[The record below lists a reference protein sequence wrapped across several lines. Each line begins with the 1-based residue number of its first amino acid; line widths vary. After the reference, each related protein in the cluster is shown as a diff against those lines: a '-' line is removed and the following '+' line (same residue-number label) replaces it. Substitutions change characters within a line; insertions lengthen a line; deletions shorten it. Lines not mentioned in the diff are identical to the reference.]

1 MIIQENTIIHGDSL
15 TVLRQMEPESVDAII
30 TDPPYGI
37 NYVSQTASIK
47 NDKSPFIWF
56 LYDAFRVL
64 KSGEAGRGGLICFTR
79 WDVEQTFIDAMKI
92 AGFNVKSEVIWDKV
106 YHGMGDTKAA
116 FAPSHENIVFAVK
129 GKYSFPG
136 SRPKDLVTFP
146 KINSSKMVHPT
157 EKPVGLLANL
167 ISSVTK
173 PGDLILDPFDSD
185 DVTHFN
191 ARGVYAL
198 LYGREDVRLSAGD
211 GDALRWLPQRAGKDF
226 REKVAAIWDDARVSG
241 FLTAELTGDK
251 SAMDDGDYL
260 AMQETGL
267 AHLFAVSGLH
277 CAFLVTLLALLIS
290 RRQRLLCAVTIP
302 LLLFYMVMVGMS
314 PSVVRACIMQIFL
327 LIAPLFRRGSDP
339 LTSLAAALL
348 VILLCNPFAAASVS
362 LQLSFSAT
370 LGMVLL
376 SPRLYKLLTGWYKGK
391 CRPLRTAL
399 CFVAANLSATL
410 SAVVFTAPLT
420 AWYFRIF
427 VLVAPLSSLLAVP
440 AAGWSFMAAF
450 VTVLLGFV
458 WLPLASLLGW
468 ISWALV
474 RYILWIANG
483 MMSWRYHAVYFTN
496 PYLIYWLLFLY
507 AAFIGCAATPDGKR
521 KYLLASAL
529 SVLTLTAAIWV
540 NRQDYQYGVLTALTL
555 DVGQGESVIL
565 TSDGETALVDCGSS
579 NSYKDPGGLAADT
592 LHSMGVREL
601 SAVVV
606 THYHADHTNGLY
618 EVLRRIPVQ
627 TIYLPDIEDEYGVR
641 ERLVSLAEEK
651 GAQVTYVTK
660 ETADT
665 LGDTV
670 LTIYPPVQSGGDLN
684 ELGLTALASAGDF
697 DLLITGD
704 MSGSTEKKLVETYA
718 LPDIEVLVVSHHGSR
733 YSSNIRFLKSVTPE
747 AAVISVGDNNYGHPS
762 EETLQR
768 LLAVGADIWRTDQQG
783 TIRITVNGG

>member
-1 MIIQENTIIHGDSL
+1 M
-15 TVLRQMEPESVDAII
+15 
-30 TDPPYGI
+30 
-37 NYVSQTASIK
+37 
-47 NDKSPFIWF
+47 
-56 LYDAFRVL
+56 RVL
-64 KSGEAGRGGLICFTR
+64 ATIGFSFSAGVFLAALLPWNGWQLYAAGGVLLLALAWLFAARKQKYFRRGLLILLPLAVSLAYFAGYDHLVRQPIEDRCGAASDFAATVCDWPQATERGARVTVELEGYYRARAVLYGEAELLAARP
-79 WDVEQTFIDAMKI
+79 
-92 AGFNVKSEVIWDKV
+92 
-106 YHGMGDTKAA
+106 GDTVTGTAQWQ
-116 FAPSHENIVFAVK
+116 SAV
-129 GKYSFPG
+129 
-136 SRPKDLVTFP
+136 
-146 KINSSKMVHPT
+146 H
-157 EKPVGLLANL
+157 
-167 ISSVTK
+167 
-173 PGDLILDPFDSD
+173 FDSD

-211 GDALRWLPQRAGKDF
+211 GDALRWLPQRAGKAF

-565 TSDGETALVDCGSS
+565 TSGGETALVDCGSS
-579 NSYKDPGGLAADT
+579 NSYKDPGGLAADM

-627 TIYLPDIEDEYGVR
+627 TVYLPDIEDEYGVR

-733 YSSNIRFLKSVTPE
+733 YSSNIRFLKAVMPE

>member
-1 MIIQENTIIHGDSL
+1 M
-15 TVLRQMEPESVDAII
+15 
-30 TDPPYGI
+30 
-37 NYVSQTASIK
+37 
-47 NDKSPFIWF
+47 
-56 LYDAFRVL
+56 RVL
-64 KSGEAGRGGLICFTR
+64 ATIGFSFSAGVFLAALLPWTGWQLYAAGGVLLLALAWLFAARKQKYFRRGLLILLPLAVSLAYFAGYDHLVRQPIENRCGAASDFAATVCDWPQATEHGAKITVELEGYHRARAVLYGEAELLAARP
-79 WDVEQTFIDAMKI
+79 
-92 AGFNVKSEVIWDKV
+92 
-106 YHGMGDTKAA
+106 GDTVTGTAQWQSAA
-116 FAPSHENIVFAVK
+116 H
-129 GKYSFPG
+129 
-136 SRPKDLVTFP
+136 
-146 KINSSKMVHPT
+146 
-157 EKPVGLLANL
+157 
-167 ISSVTK
+167 
-173 PGDLILDPFDSD
+173 FDSD

-211 GDALRWLPQRAGKDF
+211 GDALRWLPQRAGKAF
-226 REKVAAIWDDARVSG
+226 REKVAAIWDDPRVSG

-376 SPRLYKLLTGWYKGK
+376 SSRLYKLLTGWYKGK
-391 CRPLRTAL
+391 CRPLRAAL

-450 VTVLLGFV
+450 VTALLGFL

-507 AAFIGCAATPDGKR
+507 AVFIGCAATPDGKR

-540 NRQDYQYGVLTALTL
+540 NRQDYQYGVLTAMTL

-565 TSDGETALVDCGSS
+565 TSGGETALVDCGSS

-627 TIYLPDIEDEYGVR
+627 TVYLPDIEDEYGVR

-733 YSSNIRFLKSVTPE
+733 YSSNIRFLKAVMPE

>member
-1 MIIQENTIIHGDSL
+1 M
-15 TVLRQMEPESVDAII
+15 
-30 TDPPYGI
+30 
-37 NYVSQTASIK
+37 
-47 NDKSPFIWF
+47 
-56 LYDAFRVL
+56 RVL
-64 KSGEAGRGGLICFTR
+64 ATIGFSFSAGVFLAALLPWNGWQLYAAGGVLLLALAWLFAARKQKYFRRGLLILLPLAVSLAYFAGYDHLVRQPIEDRCGAASDFTATVCDWPQATERGARVTVELEGYHRARAVLYGEAELLAARP
-79 WDVEQTFIDAMKI
+79 
-92 AGFNVKSEVIWDKV
+92 
-106 YHGMGDTKAA
+106 GDTVTGTAQWQSAA
-116 FAPSHENIVFAVK
+116 HFN
-129 GKYSFPG
+129 
-136 SRPKDLVTFP
+136 
-146 KINSSKMVHPT
+146 
-157 EKPVGLLANL
+157 
-167 ISSVTK
+167 
-173 PGDLILDPFDSD
+173 SD

-211 GDALRWLPQRAGKDF
+211 GDALRWLPQRAGKAF
-226 REKVAAIWDDARVSG
+226 REKVAAIWDDPRVSG

-391 CRPLRTAL
+391 CRPLRAAL

-565 TSDGETALVDCGSS
+565 TSGGETALVDCGSS

>member
-1 MIIQENTIIHGDSL
+1 M
-15 TVLRQMEPESVDAII
+15 
-30 TDPPYGI
+30 
-37 NYVSQTASIK
+37 
-47 NDKSPFIWF
+47 
-56 LYDAFRVL
+56 RVL
-64 KSGEAGRGGLICFTR
+64 ATIGFFFSAGVFLAALLPWNGWQLYAAGGVLLLALAWLFAARRQKYFRRGLLILLPLAVSLAYFAGYDHLVRQPIEDRCGAASDFTATVCDWPQATERGARVTVELEGYHRARAVLYGEAELLAARP
-79 WDVEQTFIDAMKI
+79 
-92 AGFNVKSEVIWDKV
+92 
-106 YHGMGDTKAA
+106 GDTVTGTAQWQ
-116 FAPSHENIVFAVK
+116 SAVH
-129 GKYSFPG
+129 F
-136 SRPKDLVTFP
+136 
-146 KINSSKMVHPT
+146 N
-157 EKPVGLLANL
+157 
-167 ISSVTK
+167 
-173 PGDLILDPFDSD
+173 SD

-211 GDALRWLPQRAGKDF
+211 GDALRWLPQRAGKAF
-226 REKVAAIWDDARVSG
+226 REKVAAIWDDPRVSG

-348 VILLCNPFAAASVS
+348 LILLCNPFAAASVS

-565 TSDGETALVDCGSS
+565 TSGGETALVDCGSS

-665 LGDTV
+665 LGDTI

-733 YSSNIRFLKSVTPE
+733 YSSNIRFLKAVTPE

-768 LLAVGADIWRTDQQG
+768 LLAIGADIWRTDQQG

>member
-1 MIIQENTIIHGDSL
+1 M
-15 TVLRQMEPESVDAII
+15 
-30 TDPPYGI
+30 
-37 NYVSQTASIK
+37 
-47 NDKSPFIWF
+47 
-56 LYDAFRVL
+56 RVL
-64 KSGEAGRGGLICFTR
+64 ATIGFSFSAGVFLAALLPWNGWQLYAAGGILLLALAWLFAARKQKYFRRGLLILLPLAVSLAYFAGYDHLVRQPIEDRCGAASDFAATVCDWPQATERGARVTVELEGYHRARAVLYGEAELLAARP
-79 WDVEQTFIDAMKI
+79 
-92 AGFNVKSEVIWDKV
+92 
-106 YHGMGDTKAA
+106 GDTVTGTAQWQSAA
-116 FAPSHENIVFAVK
+116 H
-129 GKYSFPG
+129 
-136 SRPKDLVTFP
+136 
-146 KINSSKMVHPT
+146 
-157 EKPVGLLANL
+157 
-167 ISSVTK
+167 
-173 PGDLILDPFDSD
+173 FDSD

-211 GDALRWLPQRAGKDF
+211 GDALRWLPQRAGKAF
-226 REKVAAIWDDARVSG
+226 REKVAAIWDDPRVSG

-529 SVLTLTAAIWV
+529 SVLTLMAAIWV

-565 TSDGETALVDCGSS
+565 TSGGETALVDCGSS

-718 LPDIEVLVVSHHGSR
+718 LPNIEVLVVSHHGSR
-733 YSSNIRFLKSVTPE
+733 YSSNIRFLKAVTPE

>member
-1 MIIQENTIIHGDSL
+1 M
-15 TVLRQMEPESVDAII
+15 
-30 TDPPYGI
+30 
-37 NYVSQTASIK
+37 
-47 NDKSPFIWF
+47 
-56 LYDAFRVL
+56 RVL
-64 KSGEAGRGGLICFTR
+64 ATIGFSFSAGVFLAALLPWNGWQLYAAGGVLLLALAWLFAARKQKYFRRGLLILLPLAVSLAYFAGYDHMVRQPIEDRCGAASDFAATVCDWPQATERGAKVTVELEGYHRARAVLYGEAELLAARP
-79 WDVEQTFIDAMKI
+79 
-92 AGFNVKSEVIWDKV
+92 
-106 YHGMGDTKAA
+106 GDTVTGTAQWQSAA
-116 FAPSHENIVFAVK
+116 H
-129 GKYSFPG
+129 
-136 SRPKDLVTFP
+136 
-146 KINSSKMVHPT
+146 
-157 EKPVGLLANL
+157 
-167 ISSVTK
+167 
-173 PGDLILDPFDSD
+173 FDSD

-211 GDALRWLPQRAGKDF
+211 GDALRWLPQWAGKAF
-226 REKVAAIWDDARVSG
+226 REKVAAIWDDPRVSG

-376 SPRLYKLLTGWYKGK
+376 SPRLYKLLAGWYKGK
-391 CRPLRTAL
+391 CRPLRDAL

-450 VTVLLGFV
+450 VTALLGFL

-507 AAFIGCAATPDGKR
+507 AVFIGCAATPDGKR

-565 TSDGETALVDCGSS
+565 TSGGETALVDCGSS

-627 TIYLPDIEDEYGVR
+627 TVYLPDIEDEYGVR

-684 ELGLTALASAGDF
+684 ELGLTALASTGDF

>member
-1 MIIQENTIIHGDSL
+1 M
-15 TVLRQMEPESVDAII
+15 
-30 TDPPYGI
+30 
-37 NYVSQTASIK
+37 
-47 NDKSPFIWF
+47 
-56 LYDAFRVL
+56 RVL
-64 KSGEAGRGGLICFTR
+64 ATIGFSFSAGVFLAALLPWNGWQLYAAGGILLLALAWLFAARKQKYFRRGLLILLPLAVSLAYFAGYDHLVRQPIEDRCGAASDFAATVCDWPQATERGARVTVELEGYHRARAVLYGEAELLAARP
-79 WDVEQTFIDAMKI
+79 
-92 AGFNVKSEVIWDKV
+92 
-106 YHGMGDTKAA
+106 GDTVTGTAQWQSAA
-116 FAPSHENIVFAVK
+116 H
-129 GKYSFPG
+129 
-136 SRPKDLVTFP
+136 
-146 KINSSKMVHPT
+146 
-157 EKPVGLLANL
+157 
-167 ISSVTK
+167 
-173 PGDLILDPFDSD
+173 FDSD

-211 GDALRWLPQRAGKDF
+211 RDALRWLPQRAGKAF
-226 REKVAAIWDDARVSG
+226 REKVAAIWDDPRVSG

-277 CAFLVTLLALLIS
+277 CAFLVTLMALLIS

-376 SPRLYKLLTGWYKGK
+376 SPRLYKLLAGWYKGK
-391 CRPLRTAL
+391 CRPLRAAL

-468 ISWALV
+468 ISWVLV

-565 TSDGETALVDCGSS
+565 TSGGETALVDCGSS

-627 TIYLPDIEDEYGVR
+627 TVYLPDIEDEYGVR

-718 LPDIEVLVVSHHGSR
+718 LPNIEVLVVSHHGSR
-733 YSSNIRFLKSVTPE
+733 YSSNIRFLKAVTPE

>member
-1 MIIQENTIIHGDSL
+1 M
-15 TVLRQMEPESVDAII
+15 
-30 TDPPYGI
+30 
-37 NYVSQTASIK
+37 
-47 NDKSPFIWF
+47 
-56 LYDAFRVL
+56 RVL
-64 KSGEAGRGGLICFTR
+64 ATIGFSFSAGVFLAALLPWNGWQLYAAGGVLLLALAWLFAARKQKYFRRGLLILLSLAVSLAYFAGYDHLVRQPIEDRCGAASDFAATVCDWPQATERGARITVELEGYHRARAVLYGEAELLAARP
-79 WDVEQTFIDAMKI
+79 
-92 AGFNVKSEVIWDKV
+92 
-106 YHGMGDTKAA
+106 GDT
-116 FAPSHENIVFAVK
+116 
-129 GKYSFPG
+129 
-136 SRPKDLVTFP
+136 VTGTAQWQ
-146 KINSSKMVHPT
+146 SATH
-157 EKPVGLLANL
+157 
-167 ISSVTK
+167 
-173 PGDLILDPFDSD
+173 FDSD

-211 GDALRWLPQRAGKDF
+211 GDALRWLPQRGGKAF

-450 VTVLLGFV
+450 VAVLLGFV

-521 KYLLASAL
+521 KYLLATML
-529 SVLTLTAAIWV
+529 SVATLTAAIWV

-565 TSDGETALVDCGSS
+565 TSGGETALVDCGSS

-627 TIYLPDIEDEYGVR
+627 TVYLPDIEDEYGVR

-670 LTIYPPVQSGGDLN
+670 LTLYPPVQSGGDLN

>member
-1 MIIQENTIIHGDSL
+1 M
-15 TVLRQMEPESVDAII
+15 
-30 TDPPYGI
+30 
-37 NYVSQTASIK
+37 
-47 NDKSPFIWF
+47 
-56 LYDAFRVL
+56 RVL
-64 KSGEAGRGGLICFTR
+64 ATIGFSFSAGVFLAALLPWNGWQLYAAGGVLLLALAWLFAARKQKYFRRGLLILLPLAVSLAYFAGYDHLVRQPIENRCGAASDFTATVCDWPQATERGARVTVELEGYHRARAVLYGEAELLAARP
-79 WDVEQTFIDAMKI
+79 
-92 AGFNVKSEVIWDKV
+92 
-106 YHGMGDTKAA
+106 GDTVTGTAQWQ
-116 FAPSHENIVFAVK
+116 SAV
-129 GKYSFPG
+129 
-136 SRPKDLVTFP
+136 
-146 KINSSKMVHPT
+146 H
-157 EKPVGLLANL
+157 
-167 ISSVTK
+167 
-173 PGDLILDPFDSD
+173 FDSD

-211 GDALRWLPQRAGKDF
+211 GDALRWLPQRAGKAF
-226 REKVAAIWDDARVSG
+226 REKVAAIWDDPRVSG

-565 TSDGETALVDCGSS
+565 TSGGETALVDCGSS

>member
-1 MIIQENTIIHGDSL
+1 M
-15 TVLRQMEPESVDAII
+15 
-30 TDPPYGI
+30 
-37 NYVSQTASIK
+37 
-47 NDKSPFIWF
+47 
-56 LYDAFRVL
+56 RVL
-64 KSGEAGRGGLICFTR
+64 ATIGFSFSAGVFLAALLPWNGWQLYAAGGVLLLALAWLFAARKQKYFRRGLLILLPLAVSLAYFAGYDHLVRQPIEDRCGAASDFTATVCDWPQATERGARVTVELEGYRWARAVLYGEAELLAARP
-79 WDVEQTFIDAMKI
+79 
-92 AGFNVKSEVIWDKV
+92 
-106 YHGMGDTKAA
+106 GDTVTGTAQWQSAA
-116 FAPSHENIVFAVK
+116 H
-129 GKYSFPG
+129 
-136 SRPKDLVTFP
+136 
-146 KINSSKMVHPT
+146 
-157 EKPVGLLANL
+157 
-167 ISSVTK
+167 
-173 PGDLILDPFDSD
+173 FDSD

-211 GDALRWLPQRAGKDF
+211 GDALRWLPQRAGKAF

-427 VLVAPLSSLLAVP
+427 VLVAPLSSLLSVP

-496 PYLIYWLLFLY
+496 PYLVYWLLFLY

-565 TSDGETALVDCGSS
+565 TSGGETALVDCGSS

-641 ERLVSLAEEK
+641 ERLMSLAEEK

-660 ETADT
+660 ETTDT

>member
-1 MIIQENTIIHGDSL
+1 M
-15 TVLRQMEPESVDAII
+15 
-30 TDPPYGI
+30 
-37 NYVSQTASIK
+37 
-47 NDKSPFIWF
+47 
-56 LYDAFRVL
+56 RVL
-64 KSGEAGRGGLICFTR
+64 ATIGFSFSAGVFLAALLPWNGWQLYAAGGILLLALAWLFAARKQKYFRRGLLILLPLAVSLAYFAGYDHLVRQPIEDRCGAASDFAATVCDWPQATERGARVTVELEGYHRARAVLYGEAELLAARP
-79 WDVEQTFIDAMKI
+79 
-92 AGFNVKSEVIWDKV
+92 
-106 YHGMGDTKAA
+106 GDTVTGTAQWQSAA
-116 FAPSHENIVFAVK
+116 H
-129 GKYSFPG
+129 
-136 SRPKDLVTFP
+136 
-146 KINSSKMVHPT
+146 
-157 EKPVGLLANL
+157 
-167 ISSVTK
+167 
-173 PGDLILDPFDSD
+173 FDSD

-211 GDALRWLPQRAGKDF
+211 GDALRWLPQRAGKAF
-226 REKVAAIWDDARVSG
+226 REKVAAIWDDPRVSG

-376 SPRLYKLLTGWYKGK
+376 SPRLYKLLAGWYKGK
-391 CRPLRTAL
+391 CRPLRAAL

-468 ISWALV
+468 ISWVLV

-565 TSDGETALVDCGSS
+565 TSGGETALVDCGSS
-579 NSYKDPGGLAADT
+579 NSYKVPGGLAADT

-718 LPDIEVLVVSHHGSR
+718 LPNIEVLVVSHHGSR
-733 YSSNIRFLKSVTPE
+733 YSSNIRFLKAVTPE

>member
-1 MIIQENTIIHGDSL
+1 M
-15 TVLRQMEPESVDAII
+15 
-30 TDPPYGI
+30 
-37 NYVSQTASIK
+37 
-47 NDKSPFIWF
+47 
-56 LYDAFRVL
+56 RVL
-64 KSGEAGRGGLICFTR
+64 ATIGFSFSAGVFLAALLPWNGWQLYAAGGVLLLALAWLFAVRKQKYFRRGLLILLPLAVSLAYFAGYDHLVRQPIENRCGAASDFTATVCDWPQATERGARVTVELEGYHRARAVLYGEAELLAARP
-79 WDVEQTFIDAMKI
+79 
-92 AGFNVKSEVIWDKV
+92 
-106 YHGMGDTKAA
+106 GDTVTGTAQWQSAA
-116 FAPSHENIVFAVK
+116 H
-129 GKYSFPG
+129 
-136 SRPKDLVTFP
+136 
-146 KINSSKMVHPT
+146 
-157 EKPVGLLANL
+157 
-167 ISSVTK
+167 
-173 PGDLILDPFDSD
+173 FDSD

-211 GDALRWLPQRAGKDF
+211 GDALRWLPQRAGKAF
-226 REKVAAIWDDARVSG
+226 REKVAAIWDDPCVSG

-348 VILLCNPFAAASVS
+348 VILLYNPFAAASVS

-468 ISWALV
+468 ISWALA

-496 PYLIYWLLFLY
+496 PYLVYWLLFLY

-529 SVLTLTAAIWV
+529 SVLTLAAAIWV

-565 TSDGETALVDCGSS
+565 TSGGETALVDCGSS

-606 THYHADHTNGLY
+606 THYHADHTNGMY

-733 YSSNIRFLKSVTPE
+733 YSSNIRFLKSVMPE

>member
-1 MIIQENTIIHGDSL
+1 M
-15 TVLRQMEPESVDAII
+15 
-30 TDPPYGI
+30 
-37 NYVSQTASIK
+37 
-47 NDKSPFIWF
+47 
-56 LYDAFRVL
+56 RVL
-64 KSGEAGRGGLICFTR
+64 ATIGFSFSAGVFLAALLPWNGWQLYAAGGVLLLALAWLFAARKQKYFRRGLLILLPLAVSLAYFAGYDHLVRQPIENRCGAASDFTATVCDWPQATERGARVTVELEGYHRARAVLYGEAELLAARP
-79 WDVEQTFIDAMKI
+79 
-92 AGFNVKSEVIWDKV
+92 
-106 YHGMGDTKAA
+106 GDTVTGTAQWQ
-116 FAPSHENIVFAVK
+116 SAV
-129 GKYSFPG
+129 
-136 SRPKDLVTFP
+136 
-146 KINSSKMVHPT
+146 H
-157 EKPVGLLANL
+157 
-167 ISSVTK
+167 
-173 PGDLILDPFDSD
+173 FDSD

-211 GDALRWLPQRAGKDF
+211 GDALRWLPQRAGKAF
-226 REKVAAIWDDARVSG
+226 REKVAAIWDDPRVSG

-450 VTVLLGFV
+450 VAVLLGFV

-521 KYLLASAL
+521 KYLLATML
-529 SVLTLTAAIWV
+529 SVATLTAAIWV

-565 TSDGETALVDCGSS
+565 TSGGETALVDCGSS

-627 TIYLPDIEDEYGVR
+627 TVYLPDIEDEYGVR
-641 ERLVSLAEEK
+641 ECLVSLAEEK

-684 ELGLTALASAGDF
+684 ELGLTALASTGDF

-733 YSSNIRFLKSVTPE
+733 YSSNIRFLKAVMPE

>member
-1 MIIQENTIIHGDSL
+1 M
-15 TVLRQMEPESVDAII
+15 
-30 TDPPYGI
+30 
-37 NYVSQTASIK
+37 
-47 NDKSPFIWF
+47 
-56 LYDAFRVL
+56 RVL
-64 KSGEAGRGGLICFTR
+64 ATIGFSFSAGVFLAALLPWNGWQLYAAGGVLLLALAWLFAARKQKYFRRGLLILLPLAVSLAYFAGYDHLVRQPIEDRCGAASDFTATVCDWPQATERGARVTVELEGYHRARAVLYGEAELLAARP
-79 WDVEQTFIDAMKI
+79 
-92 AGFNVKSEVIWDKV
+92 
-106 YHGMGDTKAA
+106 GDTVTGTAQWQSAA
-116 FAPSHENIVFAVK
+116 H
-129 GKYSFPG
+129 
-136 SRPKDLVTFP
+136 
-146 KINSSKMVHPT
+146 
-157 EKPVGLLANL
+157 
-167 ISSVTK
+167 
-173 PGDLILDPFDSD
+173 FDSD

-211 GDALRWLPQRAGKDF
+211 GDALRWLPQRAGKAF
-226 REKVAAIWDDARVSG
+226 REKVAAIWDDPRVSG

-391 CRPLRTAL
+391 CRPLRAAL

-450 VTVLLGFV
+450 VTALLGFV

-565 TSDGETALVDCGSS
+565 TSGGETALVDCGSS

>member
-1 MIIQENTIIHGDSL
+1 M
-15 TVLRQMEPESVDAII
+15 
-30 TDPPYGI
+30 
-37 NYVSQTASIK
+37 
-47 NDKSPFIWF
+47 
-56 LYDAFRVL
+56 RVL
-64 KSGEAGRGGLICFTR
+64 ATIGFSFSAGVFLAALLPWNGWQLYAAGGILLLALAWLFAARKQKYFRRGLLILLPLAVSLAYFAGYDHLVRQPIEDRCGAASDFAATVCDWPQATERGARVTVELEGYHRARAVLYGEAELLAARP
-79 WDVEQTFIDAMKI
+79 
-92 AGFNVKSEVIWDKV
+92 
-106 YHGMGDTKAA
+106 GDTVTGTAQWQSAA
-116 FAPSHENIVFAVK
+116 H
-129 GKYSFPG
+129 
-136 SRPKDLVTFP
+136 
-146 KINSSKMVHPT
+146 
-157 EKPVGLLANL
+157 
-167 ISSVTK
+167 
-173 PGDLILDPFDSD
+173 FDSD

-211 GDALRWLPQRAGKDF
+211 GDALRWLPQRAGKAF
-226 REKVAAIWDDARVSG
+226 REKVAAIWDDPRVSG

-376 SPRLYKLLTGWYKGK
+376 SPRLYKLLAGWYKGK
-391 CRPLRTAL
+391 CRPLRAAL

-718 LPDIEVLVVSHHGSR
+718 LPNIEVLVVSHHGSR
-733 YSSNIRFLKSVTPE
+733 YSSNIRFLKAVTPE

>member
-1 MIIQENTIIHGDSL
+1 M
-15 TVLRQMEPESVDAII
+15 
-30 TDPPYGI
+30 
-37 NYVSQTASIK
+37 
-47 NDKSPFIWF
+47 
-56 LYDAFRVL
+56 RVL
-64 KSGEAGRGGLICFTR
+64 ATIGFSFSAGVFLAALLPWNGWQLYAAGGILLLALAWLFAAREQKYFRRGLLILLPLAVSLAYFAGYDHLVRQPIEDRCGAASDFAATVCDWPQATERGARVTVELEGYHRARAVLYGEAELLAARP
-79 WDVEQTFIDAMKI
+79 
-92 AGFNVKSEVIWDKV
+92 
-106 YHGMGDTKAA
+106 GDTVTGTAQWQSAA
-116 FAPSHENIVFAVK
+116 H
-129 GKYSFPG
+129 
-136 SRPKDLVTFP
+136 
-146 KINSSKMVHPT
+146 
-157 EKPVGLLANL
+157 
-167 ISSVTK
+167 
-173 PGDLILDPFDSD
+173 FDSD

-211 GDALRWLPQRAGKDF
+211 GDALRWLPQRAGKAF
-226 REKVAAIWDDARVSG
+226 REKVAAIWDDPRVSG

-376 SPRLYKLLTGWYKGK
+376 SPRLYKLLAGWYKGK
-391 CRPLRTAL
+391 CRPLRAAL

-468 ISWALV
+468 ISWVLV

-565 TSDGETALVDCGSS
+565 TSGGETALVDCGSS

-718 LPDIEVLVVSHHGSR
+718 LPNIEVLVVSHHGSR
-733 YSSNIRFLKSVTPE
+733 YSSNIRFLKAVTPE

>member
-1 MIIQENTIIHGDSL
+1 M
-15 TVLRQMEPESVDAII
+15 
-30 TDPPYGI
+30 
-37 NYVSQTASIK
+37 
-47 NDKSPFIWF
+47 
-56 LYDAFRVL
+56 RVL
-64 KSGEAGRGGLICFTR
+64 ATIGFSFSAGVFLAALLPWNGWQLYAAGGILLLALAWLFAARKQKYFRRGLLILLPLAVSLAYFAGYDHLVRQPIEDRCGAASDFAATVCDWPQATERGARVTVELEGYHRARAVLYGEAELLAARP
-79 WDVEQTFIDAMKI
+79 
-92 AGFNVKSEVIWDKV
+92 
-106 YHGMGDTKAA
+106 GDTVTGTAQWQSAA
-116 FAPSHENIVFAVK
+116 H
-129 GKYSFPG
+129 
-136 SRPKDLVTFP
+136 
-146 KINSSKMVHPT
+146 
-157 EKPVGLLANL
+157 
-167 ISSVTK
+167 
-173 PGDLILDPFDSD
+173 FDSD

-211 GDALRWLPQRAGKDF
+211 GDALRWLPQRAGKAF
-226 REKVAAIWDDARVSG
+226 REKVAAIWDDPRVSG

-391 CRPLRTAL
+391 CRPLRAAL

-565 TSDGETALVDCGSS
+565 TSGGETALVDCGSS

-665 LGDTV
+665 LGDTI

-733 YSSNIRFLKSVTPE
+733 YSSNIRFLKAVTPE

-768 LLAVGADIWRTDQQG
+768 LLAIGADIWRTDQQG

>member
-1 MIIQENTIIHGDSL
+1 M
-15 TVLRQMEPESVDAII
+15 
-30 TDPPYGI
+30 
-37 NYVSQTASIK
+37 
-47 NDKSPFIWF
+47 
-56 LYDAFRVL
+56 RVL
-64 KSGEAGRGGLICFTR
+64 ATIGFSFSAGVFLTALLPWTGWQLYAAGGVLLLVLAWLFAVRKQKYFRRGLLILLPLAVSLAYFAGYDHLVRQPIEDRCGAASDFTATVCDWPQATERGARVTVELEGYHRARAVLYGEAELLAARP
-79 WDVEQTFIDAMKI
+79 
-92 AGFNVKSEVIWDKV
+92 
-106 YHGMGDTKAA
+106 GDTVTGTAQWQSAA
-116 FAPSHENIVFAVK
+116 H
-129 GKYSFPG
+129 
-136 SRPKDLVTFP
+136 
-146 KINSSKMVHPT
+146 
-157 EKPVGLLANL
+157 
-167 ISSVTK
+167 
-173 PGDLILDPFDSD
+173 FDSD

-211 GDALRWLPQRAGKDF
+211 GDALRWLPQRAGKAF
-226 REKVAAIWDDARVSG
+226 REKVAAIWDDPRVSG

-391 CRPLRTAL
+391 CRPLRAAL

-565 TSDGETALVDCGSS
+565 TSGGETALVDCGSS
-579 NSYKDPGGLAADT
+579 NSYKAPGGLAADT

-665 LGDTV
+665 LGDTI

-733 YSSNIRFLKSVTPE
+733 YSSNIRFLKAVTPE

-768 LLAVGADIWRTDQQG
+768 LLAIGADIWRTDQQG

>member
-1 MIIQENTIIHGDSL
+1 M
-15 TVLRQMEPESVDAII
+15 
-30 TDPPYGI
+30 
-37 NYVSQTASIK
+37 
-47 NDKSPFIWF
+47 
-56 LYDAFRVL
+56 RVL
-64 KSGEAGRGGLICFTR
+64 ATIGFSFAAGVFLAALLPWNGWQLYAAGGVLLLALAWLFAARKQKYFRRGLLILLPLAVSLAYFAGYDHLVRQPIENRCGAASDFTATVCDWPQATERGARVTVELEGYHRARAVLYGEAELLAARP
-79 WDVEQTFIDAMKI
+79 
-92 AGFNVKSEVIWDKV
+92 
-106 YHGMGDTKAA
+106 GDTVTGTAQWQ
-116 FAPSHENIVFAVK
+116 SAVH
-129 GKYSFPG
+129 F
-136 SRPKDLVTFP
+136 
-146 KINSSKMVHPT
+146 N
-157 EKPVGLLANL
+157 
-167 ISSVTK
+167 
-173 PGDLILDPFDSD
+173 SD

-211 GDALRWLPQRAGKDF
+211 GDALRWLPQRAGKAF
-226 REKVAAIWDDARVSG
+226 REKVVAIWDDARVSG

-521 KYLLASAL
+521 KYLLATML
-529 SVLTLTAAIWV
+529 SVATLTAAIWV

-565 TSDGETALVDCGSS
+565 TSGGETALVDCGSS

-627 TIYLPDIEDEYGVR
+627 TVYLPDIEDEYGVR

>member
-1 MIIQENTIIHGDSL
+1 M
-15 TVLRQMEPESVDAII
+15 
-30 TDPPYGI
+30 
-37 NYVSQTASIK
+37 
-47 NDKSPFIWF
+47 
-56 LYDAFRVL
+56 RVL
-64 KSGEAGRGGLICFTR
+64 ATIGFSFSAGVFLAALLPWNGWQLYAAGGVLLLALAWLFAARKQKYFRRGLLILLPLAVSLAYFAGYDHLVRQPIEDRCGAASDFTATVCDWPQATERGAKITVELEGYHRARAVLYGEAELLAARP
-79 WDVEQTFIDAMKI
+79 
-92 AGFNVKSEVIWDKV
+92 
-106 YHGMGDTKAA
+106 GDTVTGTAQWQ
-116 FAPSHENIVFAVK
+116 SAV
-129 GKYSFPG
+129 
-136 SRPKDLVTFP
+136 
-146 KINSSKMVHPT
+146 H
-157 EKPVGLLANL
+157 
-167 ISSVTK
+167 
-173 PGDLILDPFDSD
+173 FDSD

-226 REKVAAIWDDARVSG
+226 REKVAAIWDDPRVSG

-327 LIAPLFRRGSDP
+327 LIAPLFQRGSDP

-565 TSDGETALVDCGSS
+565 TSGGETALVDCGSS

>member
-1 MIIQENTIIHGDSL
+1 M
-15 TVLRQMEPESVDAII
+15 
-30 TDPPYGI
+30 
-37 NYVSQTASIK
+37 
-47 NDKSPFIWF
+47 
-56 LYDAFRVL
+56 RVL
-64 KSGEAGRGGLICFTR
+64 ATIGFSFSAGVFLAALLPWNGWQLYAAGGVLLLALAWLFAARKQKYFRRGLLILLPLAVSLAYFAGYDHLVRQPIEDRCGAASDFTATVCDWPQATERGARVTVELEGYHRARAVLYGEAELLAARP
-79 WDVEQTFIDAMKI
+79 
-92 AGFNVKSEVIWDKV
+92 
-106 YHGMGDTKAA
+106 GDTVTGTAQWQ
-116 FAPSHENIVFAVK
+116 SAV
-129 GKYSFPG
+129 
-136 SRPKDLVTFP
+136 
-146 KINSSKMVHPT
+146 H
-157 EKPVGLLANL
+157 
-167 ISSVTK
+167 
-173 PGDLILDPFDSD
+173 FDSD

-211 GDALRWLPQRAGKDF
+211 GDALRWLPQRAGKAF
-226 REKVAAIWDDARVSG
+226 REKVAAIWDDPRVSG

-565 TSDGETALVDCGSS
+565 TSGGETALVDCGSS

-627 TIYLPDIEDEYGVR
+627 TVYLPDIEDEYGVR

-733 YSSNIRFLKSVTPE
+733 YSSNIRFLKAVMPE

>member
-1 MIIQENTIIHGDSL
+1 M
-15 TVLRQMEPESVDAII
+15 
-30 TDPPYGI
+30 
-37 NYVSQTASIK
+37 
-47 NDKSPFIWF
+47 
-56 LYDAFRVL
+56 RVL
-64 KSGEAGRGGLICFTR
+64 ATIGFSFSAGVFLAALLPWNGWQLYAAGGVLLLALAWLFAARKQKYFRRGLLILLPLAVSLAYFAGYDHLVRQPIEDRCGAASDFAATVCDWPQATERGAKITVELEGYHRARAVLYGEAELLAARP
-79 WDVEQTFIDAMKI
+79 
-92 AGFNVKSEVIWDKV
+92 
-106 YHGMGDTKAA
+106 GDTVTGTAQWQ
-116 FAPSHENIVFAVK
+116 SAV
-129 GKYSFPG
+129 
-136 SRPKDLVTFP
+136 
-146 KINSSKMVHPT
+146 H
-157 EKPVGLLANL
+157 
-167 ISSVTK
+167 
-173 PGDLILDPFDSD
+173 FDSD

-211 GDALRWLPQRAGKDF
+211 GDALRWLPQRAGKAF

-391 CRPLRTAL
+391 CRLLRTAL

-450 VTVLLGFV
+450 VTALLGFV

-468 ISWALV
+468 ISWVLV

-565 TSDGETALVDCGSS
+565 TSGGETALVDCGSS

-660 ETADT
+660 ETTDT

-733 YSSNIRFLKSVTPE
+733 YSSNIRFLKAVMPE

>member
-1 MIIQENTIIHGDSL
+1 M
-15 TVLRQMEPESVDAII
+15 
-30 TDPPYGI
+30 
-37 NYVSQTASIK
+37 
-47 NDKSPFIWF
+47 
-56 LYDAFRVL
+56 RVL
-64 KSGEAGRGGLICFTR
+64 ATIGFSFSAGVFLAALLPWNGWQLYAAGGILLLALAWLFAARKQKYFRRGLLILLPLAVSLAYFAGYDHLVRQPIENRCGAASDFAATVCDWPQATERGARVTVELEGYHRARAVLYGEAELLAARP
-79 WDVEQTFIDAMKI
+79 
-92 AGFNVKSEVIWDKV
+92 
-106 YHGMGDTKAA
+106 GDTVTGTAQWQ
-116 FAPSHENIVFAVK
+116 SAVH
-129 GKYSFPG
+129 F
-136 SRPKDLVTFP
+136 
-146 KINSSKMVHPT
+146 N
-157 EKPVGLLANL
+157 
-167 ISSVTK
+167 
-173 PGDLILDPFDSD
+173 SD

-211 GDALRWLPQRAGKDF
+211 GDALRWLPQRAGKAF

-496 PYLIYWLLFLY
+496 PYLVYWLLFLY

-733 YSSNIRFLKSVTPE
+733 YSSNIRFLKAVTPE

>member
-1 MIIQENTIIHGDSL
+1 M
-15 TVLRQMEPESVDAII
+15 
-30 TDPPYGI
+30 
-37 NYVSQTASIK
+37 
-47 NDKSPFIWF
+47 
-56 LYDAFRVL
+56 RVL
-64 KSGEAGRGGLICFTR
+64 ATIGFSFSAGVFLAALLPWNGWQLYAAGGVLLLALAWLFAARKQKYFRRGLLILLPLVVSLAYFAGYDHLVRQPIEDRCGAASDFTATVCDWPQATERGARVTVELEGYHRARAVLYGEAELLAARP
-79 WDVEQTFIDAMKI
+79 
-92 AGFNVKSEVIWDKV
+92 
-106 YHGMGDTKAA
+106 GDTVTGTAQWQSAA
-116 FAPSHENIVFAVK
+116 H
-129 GKYSFPG
+129 
-136 SRPKDLVTFP
+136 
-146 KINSSKMVHPT
+146 
-157 EKPVGLLANL
+157 
-167 ISSVTK
+167 
-173 PGDLILDPFDSD
+173 FDSD

-211 GDALRWLPQRAGKDF
+211 GDALRWLPQRAGKAF
-226 REKVAAIWDDARVSG
+226 REKVAAIWDDPRVSG

-391 CRPLRTAL
+391 CRPLRAAL

-565 TSDGETALVDCGSS
+565 TSGGETALVDCGSS

-733 YSSNIRFLKSVTPE
+733 YSSNIRFLKAVTPE

>member
-1 MIIQENTIIHGDSL
+1 M
-15 TVLRQMEPESVDAII
+15 
-30 TDPPYGI
+30 
-37 NYVSQTASIK
+37 
-47 NDKSPFIWF
+47 
-56 LYDAFRVL
+56 RVL
-64 KSGEAGRGGLICFTR
+64 ATIGFSFSAGVFLAALLPWNGWQLYAAGGVLLLALAWLFAARKQKYFRRGLLILLPLAVSLAYFVGYDHLVRQPIEDRCGAASDFTATVCDWPQATERGARVTVELEGYHRARAVLYGEAELLAARP
-79 WDVEQTFIDAMKI
+79 
-92 AGFNVKSEVIWDKV
+92 
-106 YHGMGDTKAA
+106 GDTVTGTAQWQSAA
-116 FAPSHENIVFAVK
+116 H
-129 GKYSFPG
+129 
-136 SRPKDLVTFP
+136 
-146 KINSSKMVHPT
+146 
-157 EKPVGLLANL
+157 
-167 ISSVTK
+167 
-173 PGDLILDPFDSD
+173 FDSD

-198 LYGREDVRLSAGD
+198 LYGREDVHLSAGD
-211 GDALRWLPQRAGKDF
+211 GDALRWLPQRAGKAF
-226 REKVAAIWDDARVSG
+226 REKVAAIWDDPRVSG

-427 VLVAPLSSLLAVP
+427 VLVAPLSSFLAVP
-440 AAGWSFMAAF
+440 AAGGSFMAAF

-565 TSDGETALVDCGSS
+565 TSSGETALVDCGSS

>member
-1 MIIQENTIIHGDSL
+1 M
-15 TVLRQMEPESVDAII
+15 
-30 TDPPYGI
+30 
-37 NYVSQTASIK
+37 
-47 NDKSPFIWF
+47 
-56 LYDAFRVL
+56 RVL
-64 KSGEAGRGGLICFTR
+64 ATIGFSFSAGVFLAALLPWTGWQLYAAGGVLLLALAWLFAARKQKYFRRGLLILLPLVVSLAYFAGYDHLVRQPIEDRCGAASDFTATVCDWPQATERGARVTVELEGYHRARAVLYGEAELLAARP
-79 WDVEQTFIDAMKI
+79 
-92 AGFNVKSEVIWDKV
+92 
-106 YHGMGDTKAA
+106 GDTVTGTAQWQSAA
-116 FAPSHENIVFAVK
+116 H
-129 GKYSFPG
+129 
-136 SRPKDLVTFP
+136 
-146 KINSSKMVHPT
+146 
-157 EKPVGLLANL
+157 
-167 ISSVTK
+167 
-173 PGDLILDPFDSD
+173 FDSD

-211 GDALRWLPQRAGKDF
+211 GDALRWLPQRAGKAF
-226 REKVAAIWDDARVSG
+226 REKVAAIWDDPRVSG

-391 CRPLRTAL
+391 CLPLRAAL

-565 TSDGETALVDCGSS
+565 TSGGETALVDCGSS

-665 LGDTV
+665 LGDTI

-733 YSSNIRFLKSVTPE
+733 YSSNIRFLKAVTPE

-768 LLAVGADIWRTDQQG
+768 LLAIGADIWRTDQQG

>member
-1 MIIQENTIIHGDSL
+1 M
-15 TVLRQMEPESVDAII
+15 
-30 TDPPYGI
+30 
-37 NYVSQTASIK
+37 
-47 NDKSPFIWF
+47 
-56 LYDAFRVL
+56 RVL
-64 KSGEAGRGGLICFTR
+64 ATIGFSFSAGVFLAALLPWNGWQLYAAGGVLLLALAWLFAARKQKYFRRGPLILLPLAVSLAYFAGYDHLVRQPIEDRCGAASDFTATVCDWPQATERGARVTVELEGYHRARAVLYGEAELLAARP
-79 WDVEQTFIDAMKI
+79 
-92 AGFNVKSEVIWDKV
+92 
-106 YHGMGDTKAA
+106 GDTVTGTAQWQSAA
-116 FAPSHENIVFAVK
+116 H
-129 GKYSFPG
+129 
-136 SRPKDLVTFP
+136 
-146 KINSSKMVHPT
+146 
-157 EKPVGLLANL
+157 
-167 ISSVTK
+167 
-173 PGDLILDPFDSD
+173 FDSD

-198 LYGREDVRLSAGD
+198 LYGREDVRLSAGE
-211 GDALRWLPQRAGKDF
+211 GDALRWLPQRAGKAF
-226 REKVAAIWDDARVSG
+226 REKVAAIWDDPRVSG

-450 VTVLLGFV
+450 VTVLLGLV

-565 TSDGETALVDCGSS
+565 TSGGETALVDCGSS

>member
-1 MIIQENTIIHGDSL
+1 M
-15 TVLRQMEPESVDAII
+15 
-30 TDPPYGI
+30 
-37 NYVSQTASIK
+37 
-47 NDKSPFIWF
+47 
-56 LYDAFRVL
+56 RVL
-64 KSGEAGRGGLICFTR
+64 ATIGFSFSAGVFLAALLPWNGWQLYAAGGVLLLALAWLFAARKQKYFRRGLLILLPLVVSLAYFAGYDHLVRQPIEDRCGAASDFTATVCDWPQATERGARVTVELEGYHRARAVLYGEAELLAARP
-79 WDVEQTFIDAMKI
+79 
-92 AGFNVKSEVIWDKV
+92 
-106 YHGMGDTKAA
+106 GDTVTGTAQWQSAA
-116 FAPSHENIVFAVK
+116 H
-129 GKYSFPG
+129 
-136 SRPKDLVTFP
+136 
-146 KINSSKMVHPT
+146 
-157 EKPVGLLANL
+157 
-167 ISSVTK
+167 
-173 PGDLILDPFDSD
+173 FDSD

-211 GDALRWLPQRAGKDF
+211 GDALRWLPQRAGKAF

-391 CRPLRTAL
+391 CRLLRTAL

-450 VTVLLGFV
+450 VTALLGFV

-468 ISWALV
+468 ISWVLV

-496 PYLIYWLLFLY
+496 PYLVYWLLFLY

-565 TSDGETALVDCGSS
+565 TSGGETALVDCGSS

-684 ELGLTALASAGDF
+684 ELGLTAQASTGDF

>member
-1 MIIQENTIIHGDSL
+1 M
-15 TVLRQMEPESVDAII
+15 
-30 TDPPYGI
+30 
-37 NYVSQTASIK
+37 
-47 NDKSPFIWF
+47 
-56 LYDAFRVL
+56 RVL
-64 KSGEAGRGGLICFTR
+64 ATIGFSFSAGVFLAALLPWNGWQLYAAGGVLLLALAWLFAARKQKYFRRGLLILLPLAVSLAYFAGYDYLVRQPIEDRCGAASDFTATVCDWPQATERGARVTVELEGYHRARAVLYGEAELLAARP
-79 WDVEQTFIDAMKI
+79 
-92 AGFNVKSEVIWDKV
+92 
-106 YHGMGDTKAA
+106 GDT
-116 FAPSHENIVFAVK
+116 
-129 GKYSFPG
+129 
-136 SRPKDLVTFP
+136 VTG
-146 KINSSKMVHPT
+146 T
-157 EKPVGLLANL
+157 AQWQ
-167 ISSVTK
+167 SVAH
-173 PGDLILDPFDSD
+173 FDSD

-211 GDALRWLPQRAGKDF
+211 GDALRWLPQRAGKAF
-226 REKVAAIWDDARVSG
+226 REKVAAIWDDPRVSG

-565 TSDGETALVDCGSS
+565 TSGGETALVDCGSS

>member
-1 MIIQENTIIHGDSL
+1 M
-15 TVLRQMEPESVDAII
+15 
-30 TDPPYGI
+30 
-37 NYVSQTASIK
+37 
-47 NDKSPFIWF
+47 
-56 LYDAFRVL
+56 RVL
-64 KSGEAGRGGLICFTR
+64 ATIGFSFSAGVFLAALLPWTGWQLYAAGGVLLLALAWLFAARKQKYFRRGLLILLPLVVSLAYFAGYDHLVRQPIEDRCGAASDFTATVCDWPQATERGARVTVELEGYHRARAVLYGEAELLAARP
-79 WDVEQTFIDAMKI
+79 
-92 AGFNVKSEVIWDKV
+92 
-106 YHGMGDTKAA
+106 GDTVTGTAQWQSAA
-116 FAPSHENIVFAVK
+116 H
-129 GKYSFPG
+129 
-136 SRPKDLVTFP
+136 
-146 KINSSKMVHPT
+146 
-157 EKPVGLLANL
+157 
-167 ISSVTK
+167 
-173 PGDLILDPFDSD
+173 FDSD
-185 DVTHFN
+185 NVTHFN

-211 GDALRWLPQRAGKDF
+211 GDALRWLPQRAGKAF
-226 REKVAAIWDDARVSG
+226 REKVAAIWDDPRVSG

-391 CRPLRTAL
+391 CRPLRAAL

-565 TSDGETALVDCGSS
+565 TSGGETALVDCGSS

-665 LGDTV
+665 LGDTI

-733 YSSNIRFLKSVTPE
+733 YSSNIRFLKAVTPE

-768 LLAVGADIWRTDQQG
+768 LLAIGADIWRTDQQG

>member
-1 MIIQENTIIHGDSL
+1 M
-15 TVLRQMEPESVDAII
+15 
-30 TDPPYGI
+30 
-37 NYVSQTASIK
+37 
-47 NDKSPFIWF
+47 
-56 LYDAFRVL
+56 RVL
-64 KSGEAGRGGLICFTR
+64 ATIGFSFSAGVFLAALLPWNGWQLYAAGGILLLALAWLFAARKQKYFRRGLLILLPLAVSLAYFAGYDHLVRQPIEDRCGAASDFAATVCDWPQATERGARVTVELEGYHRARAVLYGEAELLAARP
-79 WDVEQTFIDAMKI
+79 
-92 AGFNVKSEVIWDKV
+92 
-106 YHGMGDTKAA
+106 GDTVTGTAQWQSAA
-116 FAPSHENIVFAVK
+116 H
-129 GKYSFPG
+129 
-136 SRPKDLVTFP
+136 
-146 KINSSKMVHPT
+146 
-157 EKPVGLLANL
+157 
-167 ISSVTK
+167 
-173 PGDLILDPFDSD
+173 FDSD

-211 GDALRWLPQRAGKDF
+211 GDALRWLPQRAGKAF
-226 REKVAAIWDDARVSG
+226 REKVAAIWDDPRVSG

-376 SPRLYKLLTGWYKGK
+376 SPRLYKLLAGWYKGK
-391 CRPLRTAL
+391 CRPLRAAL

-468 ISWALV
+468 ISWVLV

-565 TSDGETALVDCGSS
+565 TSGGETALVDCGSS

-606 THYHADHTNGLY
+606 THHHADHTNGLY

-718 LPDIEVLVVSHHGSR
+718 LPNIEVLVVSHHGSR
-733 YSSNIRFLKSVTPE
+733 YSSNIRFLKAVTPE

>member
-1 MIIQENTIIHGDSL
+1 M
-15 TVLRQMEPESVDAII
+15 
-30 TDPPYGI
+30 
-37 NYVSQTASIK
+37 
-47 NDKSPFIWF
+47 
-56 LYDAFRVL
+56 RVL
-64 KSGEAGRGGLICFTR
+64 ATIGFSFSAGVFLAALLPWNGWQLYAAGGVLLLALAWLFAARKQKYFRRGLLILLPLAVSLAYFAGYDHLVRQPIEDRCGAASDFAATVCDWPQATERGARVTVELEGYHRARAVLYGEAELLAARP
-79 WDVEQTFIDAMKI
+79 
-92 AGFNVKSEVIWDKV
+92 
-106 YHGMGDTKAA
+106 GDTVTGTAQWQSAA
-116 FAPSHENIVFAVK
+116 H
-129 GKYSFPG
+129 
-136 SRPKDLVTFP
+136 
-146 KINSSKMVHPT
+146 
-157 EKPVGLLANL
+157 
-167 ISSVTK
+167 
-173 PGDLILDPFDSD
+173 FDSD

-327 LIAPLFRRGSDP
+327 LIAPLFQRGSDP

-565 TSDGETALVDCGSS
+565 TSGGETALVDCGSS

-660 ETADT
+660 ETADS

-733 YSSNIRFLKSVTPE
+733 YSSNIRFLKAVMPE

>member
-1 MIIQENTIIHGDSL
+1 M
-15 TVLRQMEPESVDAII
+15 
-30 TDPPYGI
+30 
-37 NYVSQTASIK
+37 
-47 NDKSPFIWF
+47 
-56 LYDAFRVL
+56 RVL
-64 KSGEAGRGGLICFTR
+64 ATIGFSFSAGVFLAALLPWNGWQLYAAGGVLLLALAWLFAARKQKYFSRGLLILLPLAVSLAYFAGYDYLVRQPIEDRCGAASDFTATVCDWPQATERGARVTVELEGYHRARAVLYGEAELLAARP
-79 WDVEQTFIDAMKI
+79 
-92 AGFNVKSEVIWDKV
+92 
-106 YHGMGDTKAA
+106 GDTVTGTAQWQSAA
-116 FAPSHENIVFAVK
+116 H
-129 GKYSFPG
+129 
-136 SRPKDLVTFP
+136 
-146 KINSSKMVHPT
+146 
-157 EKPVGLLANL
+157 
-167 ISSVTK
+167 
-173 PGDLILDPFDSD
+173 FDSD

-211 GDALRWLPQRAGKDF
+211 GDALRWLPQRAGKAF
-226 REKVAAIWDDARVSG
+226 REKVAAIWDDPRVSG

-565 TSDGETALVDCGSS
+565 TSGGETALVDCGSS

-704 MSGSTEKKLVETYA
+704 MSGSTEKKLMETYA

>member
-1 MIIQENTIIHGDSL
+1 M
-15 TVLRQMEPESVDAII
+15 
-30 TDPPYGI
+30 
-37 NYVSQTASIK
+37 
-47 NDKSPFIWF
+47 
-56 LYDAFRVL
+56 RVL
-64 KSGEAGRGGLICFTR
+64 ATIGFFFSAGVFLAALLPWTGWQLYAAGGVLLLALAWLFAARKQKYFRRGLLILLPLVVSLAYFAGYDHLVRQPIEDRCGAASDFTATVCDWPQATERGARVTVELEGYHRARAVLYGEAELLAARP
-79 WDVEQTFIDAMKI
+79 
-92 AGFNVKSEVIWDKV
+92 
-106 YHGMGDTKAA
+106 GDTVTGTAQWQSAA
-116 FAPSHENIVFAVK
+116 H
-129 GKYSFPG
+129 
-136 SRPKDLVTFP
+136 
-146 KINSSKMVHPT
+146 
-157 EKPVGLLANL
+157 
-167 ISSVTK
+167 
-173 PGDLILDPFDSD
+173 FDSD

-211 GDALRWLPQRAGKDF
+211 GDALRWLPQRAGKAF
-226 REKVAAIWDDARVSG
+226 REKVAAIWDDPRVSG

-391 CRPLRTAL
+391 CRPLRAAL

-565 TSDGETALVDCGSS
+565 TSGGETALVDCGSS

-665 LGDTV
+665 LGDTI

-733 YSSNIRFLKSVTPE
+733 YSSNIRFLKAVTPE

-768 LLAVGADIWRTDQQG
+768 LLAIGADIWRTDQQG

>member
-1 MIIQENTIIHGDSL
+1 M
-15 TVLRQMEPESVDAII
+15 
-30 TDPPYGI
+30 
-37 NYVSQTASIK
+37 
-47 NDKSPFIWF
+47 
-56 LYDAFRVL
+56 RVL
-64 KSGEAGRGGLICFTR
+64 ATIGFSFSAGVFLAALLPWNGWQLYAAGGVLLLALAWLFAARKQKYFRRGLLILLPLAVSLAYFAGYDHLVRQPIEDRCGAASDFAATVCDWPQATERGARVTVELEGYHRARAVLYGEAELLAARP
-79 WDVEQTFIDAMKI
+79 
-92 AGFNVKSEVIWDKV
+92 
-106 YHGMGDTKAA
+106 GDTVTGTAQWQ
-116 FAPSHENIVFAVK
+116 SAVH
-129 GKYSFPG
+129 F
-136 SRPKDLVTFP
+136 
-146 KINSSKMVHPT
+146 N
-157 EKPVGLLANL
+157 
-167 ISSVTK
+167 
-173 PGDLILDPFDSD
+173 SD

-211 GDALRWLPQRAGKDF
+211 GDALRWLPQRAGKAF
-226 REKVAAIWDDARVSG
+226 REKVAAIWDDPRVSG

-410 SAVVFTAPLT
+410 SAVVFTVPLT

-458 WLPLASLLGW
+458 WLPLVRLLGW
-468 ISWALV
+468 ISWVLV

-521 KYLLASAL
+521 KYLLVSAL

-540 NRQDYQYGVLTALTL
+540 NCQDYQYGVLTALTL

-565 TSDGETALVDCGSS
+565 TSGGETALVDCGSS

-718 LPDIEVLVVSHHGSR
+718 LPDIEVLAVSHHGSR
-733 YSSNIRFLKSVTPE
+733 YSSNIRFLKAVTPE

>member
-1 MIIQENTIIHGDSL
+1 M
-15 TVLRQMEPESVDAII
+15 
-30 TDPPYGI
+30 
-37 NYVSQTASIK
+37 
-47 NDKSPFIWF
+47 
-56 LYDAFRVL
+56 RVL
-64 KSGEAGRGGLICFTR
+64 ATIGFSFSAGVFLAALLPWNGWQLYAAGGVLLLALAWLFAARKQKYFRRGLLILLPLAVSLAYFAGYDHLVRQPIEDRCGAASDFAATVCDWPQATERGARVTVELEGYHRARAVLYGEAELLAARP
-79 WDVEQTFIDAMKI
+79 
-92 AGFNVKSEVIWDKV
+92 
-106 YHGMGDTKAA
+106 GDTVTGTAQWQSAA
-116 FAPSHENIVFAVK
+116 H
-129 GKYSFPG
+129 
-136 SRPKDLVTFP
+136 
-146 KINSSKMVHPT
+146 
-157 EKPVGLLANL
+157 
-167 ISSVTK
+167 
-173 PGDLILDPFDSD
+173 FDSD

-211 GDALRWLPQRAGKDF
+211 GDALRWLPQRAGKAF
-226 REKVAAIWDDARVSG
+226 REKVAAIWDDPRVSG

-277 CAFLVTLLALLIS
+277 CAFLVTLLALLIF

-468 ISWALV
+468 ISWTLV

-565 TSDGETALVDCGSS
+565 TSGGETALVDCGSS

>member
-1 MIIQENTIIHGDSL
+1 M
-15 TVLRQMEPESVDAII
+15 
-30 TDPPYGI
+30 
-37 NYVSQTASIK
+37 
-47 NDKSPFIWF
+47 
-56 LYDAFRVL
+56 RVL
-64 KSGEAGRGGLICFTR
+64 ATIGFSFSAGVFLAALLPWNGWQLYAAGGILLLALAWLFAARKQKYFRRGLLILLPLAVSLAYFAGYDHLVRQPIEDRCGAASDFAATVCDWPQDTERGARVTVELEGYHRARAVLYGEAELLAARP
-79 WDVEQTFIDAMKI
+79 
-92 AGFNVKSEVIWDKV
+92 
-106 YHGMGDTKAA
+106 GDTVTGTAQWQSAA
-116 FAPSHENIVFAVK
+116 H
-129 GKYSFPG
+129 
-136 SRPKDLVTFP
+136 
-146 KINSSKMVHPT
+146 
-157 EKPVGLLANL
+157 
-167 ISSVTK
+167 
-173 PGDLILDPFDSD
+173 FDSD

-211 GDALRWLPQRAGKDF
+211 GDALRWLPQRAGKAF
-226 REKVAAIWDDARVSG
+226 REKVAAIWDDPRVSG

-376 SPRLYKLLTGWYKGK
+376 SPRLYKLLAGWYKGK
-391 CRPLRTAL
+391 CRPLRAAL

-468 ISWALV
+468 ISWVLV

-565 TSDGETALVDCGSS
+565 TSGGETALVDCGSS

-718 LPDIEVLVVSHHGSR
+718 LPNIEVLVVSHHGSR
-733 YSSNIRFLKSVTPE
+733 YSSNIRFLKAVTPE

>member
-1 MIIQENTIIHGDSL
+1 M
-15 TVLRQMEPESVDAII
+15 
-30 TDPPYGI
+30 
-37 NYVSQTASIK
+37 
-47 NDKSPFIWF
+47 
-56 LYDAFRVL
+56 RVL
-64 KSGEAGRGGLICFTR
+64 ATIGFSFSAGVFLAALLPWNGWQLYAAGGVLLLALAWLFAARKQKYFRRGLLLLLPLAVSLAYFAGYDHLVRQPIEDRCGAASDFTATVCDWPQATERGARVTVELEGYHRARAVLYGEAELLAARP
-79 WDVEQTFIDAMKI
+79 
-92 AGFNVKSEVIWDKV
+92 
-106 YHGMGDTKAA
+106 GDTVTGTAQWQSAA
-116 FAPSHENIVFAVK
+116 H
-129 GKYSFPG
+129 
-136 SRPKDLVTFP
+136 
-146 KINSSKMVHPT
+146 
-157 EKPVGLLANL
+157 
-167 ISSVTK
+167 
-173 PGDLILDPFDSD
+173 FDSD

-211 GDALRWLPQRAGKDF
+211 GDALRWLPQRAGKAF
-226 REKVAAIWDDARVSG
+226 REKVAAIWDDPRVSG

-260 AMQETGL
+260 AMQETDL

-565 TSDGETALVDCGSS
+565 TSGGETALVDCGSS

-733 YSSNIRFLKSVTPE
+733 YSSNIRFLKAVMPE

>member
-1 MIIQENTIIHGDSL
+1 MRVLATIGFSFSAGVFLAALLPWNGWQLYAAGGVLLLALAWLFAARKQKYFRRGLLILLPLAVSL
-15 TVLRQMEPESVDAII
+15 AYFAGYDHLVRQPIEDRCGAASDFTATVCDWPQATERGARVTVELEGYHRARAV
-30 TDPPYGI
+30 
-37 NYVSQTASIK
+37 
-47 NDKSPFIWF
+47 
-56 LYDAFRVL
+56 LYD
-64 KSGEAGRGGLICFTR
+64 EAELLAARP
-79 WDVEQTFIDAMKI
+79 
-92 AGFNVKSEVIWDKV
+92 
-106 YHGMGDTKAA
+106 GDTVTGTAQWQSAA
-116 FAPSHENIVFAVK
+116 H
-129 GKYSFPG
+129 
-136 SRPKDLVTFP
+136 
-146 KINSSKMVHPT
+146 
-157 EKPVGLLANL
+157 
-167 ISSVTK
+167 
-173 PGDLILDPFDSD
+173 FDSD

-211 GDALRWLPQRAGKDF
+211 GDALRWLPQRAGKAF

-565 TSDGETALVDCGSS
+565 TSGGETALVDCGSS

-733 YSSNIRFLKSVTPE
+733 YSSNIRFLKAVMPE